1 MIERGCLY
9 YIIIVIFVTTSELQ
23 SKLMCRIAG
32 IVSKFI
38 SDVSGV
44 KLMLQSMKHGGPD
57 DEGIFEDNGLCF
69 GHRRLSI
76 LDLSDAGHQPMS
88 SVSGDIWIT
97 YNGEIYNFNSIKRE
111 LIECGFTF
119 KSNTDTEV
127 IIYAYKQWGVSAF
140 AKFEGIF
147 AFALYDKPKN
157 KLLLVRDSFG
167 VKPLY
172 YFIKDKTILFASE
185 IRAFKAYDT
194 QWPENPDW
202 KILFLAFGSIPHPF
216 STLKDVFSLSP
227 GNVLSIDLG
236 TTNYHITPFS
246 SENVYHGYL
255 KNKDQAL
262 LKIQSAVTN
271 SLEKNLVADLE
282 IALFLS
288 GGVDSSILAVI
299 GDIKK
304 KNLSS
309 ISINF
314 DEKEF
319 DEGEFQQEILENT
332 AGINTTSKVSKEIFW
347 NQLHDF
353 FDSMDQPSVDGLN
366 TYFIAKCARETG
378 FKIAL
383 SALGADAVFGGYNSI
398 SRIKWLKSLRKL
410 PAKRFISKLI
420 GVFNRS
426 FERLS
431 FLEMKGPIWDYLFLR
446 GIYTVDQISLV
457 TGENTEVIKKVI
469 DKVSIRTT
477 LGSNDPRYALF
488 LESNIYLRNQLLR
501 DADNFGMWHGLE
513 IRVPLLDIRLVEAVE
528 SIHHSI
534 RFSNNNKKH
543 LLKDS
548 FKNVLPPKIAKR
560 SKQGFTFPFN
570 HWLKDKPLL
579 AKLIPQEGESI
590 NVLKDFMQGKNHW
603 SKAWALATMEQFE
616 SRRNRKMPINS
627 KESAANFQSTE
638 AQPKTKFRYSRTAD
652 VYVE

>member
-1 MIERGCLY
+1 
-9 YIIIVIFVTTSELQ
+9 
-23 SKLMCRIAG
+23 
-32 IVSKFI
+32 
-38 SDVSGV
+38 
-44 KLMLQSMKHGGPD
+44 MKHGGPD
-57 DEGIFEDNGLCF
+57 DEGIFEANGLCF
-69 GHRRLSI
+69 GHKRLSI

-88 SVSGDIWIT
+88 SASGDIWIT

-111 LIECGFTF
+111 LIECGVTF

-172 YFIKDKTILFASE
+172 YIIKDKTILFASE
-185 IRAFKAYDT
+185 IRAFKAYDP

-216 STLKDVFSLSP
+216 STLLNVFSLSP
-227 GNVLSIDLG
+227 GNVLSIDLR
-236 TTNYHITPFS
+236 TTEYHVSPFS
-246 SENVYHGYL
+246 FENVYHGYL
-255 KNKDQAL
+255 KNKDSAL
-262 LKIQSAVTN
+262 LKIQSAVVN

-288 GGVDSSILAVI
+288 GGVDSSILAII

-332 AGINTTSKVSKEIFW
+332 AGINTTFKVSKEMFW
-347 NQLHDF
+347 NQLDDF
-353 FDSMDQPSVDGLN
+353 FNSMDQPSVDGLN

-378 FKIAL
+378 FKVAL
-383 SALGADAVFGGYNSI
+383 SGLGADEVFGGYNSI

-410 PAKRFISKLI
+410 PAKRFISKLV

-426 FERLS
+426 FERLC

-446 GIYTVDQISLV
+446 GIYTVDQISII
-457 TGENTEVIKKVI
+457 TGENTEVVKKVI
-469 DKVSIRTT
+469 EKVSISTT
-477 LGSNDPRYALF
+477 LDSNDPRYALF

-501 DADNFGMWHGLE
+501 DADNFGMWHSLE
-513 IRVPLLDIRLVEAVE
+513 IRVPFLDIRLVDAVE

-548 FKNVLPPKIAKR
+548 FKDVLPPKIANR

-638 AQPKTKFRYSRTAD
+638 AQPTTKFRYSRTAD

>member
-1 MIERGCLY
+1 
-9 YIIIVIFVTTSELQ
+9 
-23 SKLMCRIAG
+23 MCRIAG
-32 IVSKFI
+32 IVS
-38 SDVSGV
+38 DCTSGPNSV
-44 KLMLQSMKHGGPD
+44 KLMLQSMKNGGPD
-57 DEGIFEDNGLCF
+57 DEGVFEDNGLCF
-69 GHRRLSI
+69 GHKRLSI
-76 LDLSDAGHQPMS
+76 LDLSDAGHQPMPS
-88 SVSGDIWIT
+88 ASGDIWIT

-111 LIECGFTF
+111 LIECGISF

-127 IIYAYKQWGVSAF
+127 IIYAYKQWGVSSF

-185 IRAFKAYDT
+185 IRAFKAFDT

-202 KILFLAFGSIPHPF
+202 KIVFLAFGSIPHPF

-227 GNVLSIDLG
+227 GNVLTIDL
-236 TTNYHITPFS
+236 TTANYHVSPFS
-246 SENVYHGYL
+246 SESVCHGYL
-255 KNKDQAL
+255 KNKDGAL

-288 GGVDSSILAVI
+288 GGIDSSILAII

-319 DEGEFQQEILENT
+319 DEGVFQQEVLKFTCGQNKT
-332 AGINTTSKVSKEIFW
+332 FKVSKEMFCDH
-347 NQLHDF
+347 LHDF
-353 FDSMDQPSVDGLN
+353 FNSMDQPSVDGLN
-366 TYFIAKCARETG
+366 TYFIAKYASERG
-378 FKIAL
+378 FKVAL
-383 SALGADAVFGGYNSI
+383 SGLGADEVFGGYNSI

-410 PAKRFISKLI
+410 PAKRLISKLL
-420 GVFNRS
+420 GLFNRS
-426 FERLS
+426 FERLC

-446 GIYTVDQISLV
+446 GIYTVDQISIL
-457 TGENTEVIKKVI
+457 TGENSEVIKKVI
-469 DKVSIRTT
+469 EKVSIRTT
-477 LGSNDPRYALF
+477 LDSNDPRYALF

-513 IRVPLLDIRLVEAVE
+513 IRVPFLDIRLVDAVD

-534 RFSNNNKKH
+534 RFSKNHKKH

-548 FKNVLPPKIAKR
+548 FKNVLPPKIANR
-560 SKQGFTFPFN
+560 NKQGFTFPFN

-579 AKLIPQEGESI
+579 TKLIPQEGKSI
-590 NVLKDFMQGKNHW
+590 NVINDFIQGKSHW

-616 SRRNRKMPINS
+616 RRQKDKISISS
-627 KESAANFQSTE
+627 KEAAANFQSTK
-638 AQPKTKFRYSRTAD
+638 AQPTTKFRYSRTAD
-652 VYVE
+652 VYIEELNSSPNISSKTIRH

>member
-1 MIERGCLY
+1 
-9 YIIIVIFVTTSELQ
+9 
-23 SKLMCRIAG
+23 MCRIAG
-32 IVSKFI
+32 IVSDCAFKAN
-38 SDVSGV
+38 DV
-44 KLMLQSMKHGGPD
+44 KLMLESMKHGGPD
-57 DEGIFEDNGLCF
+57 DEGIFEANGLCF
-69 GHRRLSI
+69 GHKRLSI
-76 LDLSDAGHQPMS
+76 LDLTNAGHQPMS
-88 SVSGDIWIT
+88 SVSGDIWVT

-111 LIECGFTF
+111 LIECGVTF

-127 IIYAYKQWGVSAF
+127 IIYAYKQWGVTAF

-202 KILFLAFGSIPHPF
+202 KILFLAFGSIPHPY

-227 GNVLSIDLG
+227 GNVLSIDL
-236 TTNYHITPFS
+236 TTANYHVSPFS

-255 KNKDQAL
+255 KNKDGAL
-262 LKIQSAVTN
+262 LKIQTAVTN

-288 GGVDSSILAVI
+288 GGVDSSILAII
-299 GDIKK
+299 GDLKK

-319 DEGEFQQEILENT
+319 DEGEFQQEVLKFTGGQNKT
-332 AGINTTSKVSKEIFW
+332 FKVSKEIFCD
-347 NQLHDF
+347 QLPDF
-353 FDSMDQPSVDGLN
+353 FNSMDQPSVDGLN
-366 TYFIAKCARETG
+366 TYFIAKYASERG
-378 FKIAL
+378 FKVAL
-383 SALGADAVFGGYNSI
+383 SGLGADEVFGGYNSI

-410 PAKRFISKLI
+410 PAKRLISKLM
-420 GVFNRS
+420 GLFNRS

-457 TGENTEVIKKVI
+457 TGENTELIKKVI
-469 DKVSIRTT
+469 EKVSIRTN
-477 LGSNDPRYALF
+477 LDSNDPRYALF

-513 IRVPLLDIRLVEAVE
+513 IRVPFLDIRLVDAVD
-528 SIHHSI
+528 SIHHAI
-534 RFSNNNKKH
+534 RFSNNHKKH

-548 FKNVLPPKIAKR
+548 FKNELPPKIANR
-560 SKQGFTFPFN
+560 NKQGFTFPFN

-579 AKLIPQEGESI
+579 IKLIPQERKSI
-590 NVLKDFMQGKNHW
+590 NVLNDFIQGKNHW
-603 SKAWALATMEQFE
+603 SQAWALAIMEQFE
-616 SRRNRKMPINS
+616 RRQKDKIS
-627 KESAANFQSTE
+627 ISAKESSTNFHSSKT
-638 AQPKTKFRYSRTAD
+638 QPAMKFRSSLVAD
-652 VYVE
+652 VRED